1 MPTPQPHRRDRRRPA
16 NGTRGGQ
23 VNSINTLLVTDAD
36 DDQIITL
43 QMVFYTPTDP
53 TDYYTNEGAKA
64 DPALSLSGWK
74 YFDLGVEV
82 QIDTV
87 ALNAAGELTVSL
99 DLARSGE
106 GILVFPPF
114 LPALRGLSGSVNS
127 GGPIYV
133 GAPTP

>member
-1 MPTPQPHRRDRRRPA
+1 MTKSSRFKWFFTPRRTQPT
-16 NGTRGGQ
+16 T
-23 VNSINTLLVTDAD
+23 
-36 DDQIITL
+36 
-43 QMVFYTPTDP
+43 TPTR
-53 TDYYTNEGAKA
+53 GAKA